1 MADLGYFQ
9 LILRRS
15 VAQVKSYL
23 PRARVM
29 MEGLAIEHFVI
40 HKRGELMP
48 RRRPH
53 LYSKRKGGPA
63 VFIPT
68 QEEERLHDRSV
79 HG

>member
-1 MADLGYFQ
+1 
-9 LILRRS
+9 
-15 VAQVKSYL
+15 
-23 PRARVM
+23 M